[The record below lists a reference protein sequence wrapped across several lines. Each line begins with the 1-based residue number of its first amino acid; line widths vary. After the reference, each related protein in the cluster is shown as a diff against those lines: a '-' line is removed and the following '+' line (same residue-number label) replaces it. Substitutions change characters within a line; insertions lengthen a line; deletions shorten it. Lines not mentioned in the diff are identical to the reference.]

1 LLYAHKRRDFVSQFK
16 QIASFVNVVQRGSL
30 SAAARHEG
38 IAPAMV
44 SRRLDA
50 LEARL
55 GVKLLQRTTR
65 RVSLTPEGSAFVEDC
80 QRILRELED
89 AESAVAARGM
99 DASGHLRVTAPAGFG
114 RKFIA
119 PLLAHFAQTHPKVTV
134 ALDLSDRICDLMT
147 EGFDCAIRF
156 GEEADSSLVRIA
168 LGESRR
174 IVVAAPAYLQ
184 RAGTPAH
191 PRDLIDHACL
201 TLGDAA
207 ASAQTRSWQFTA
219 DGQAQGV
226 RLGGPLSCNDGA
238 VLHDWALA
246 GLGLAWRSFWEV
258 GEDLATGR
266 LVSVLDRFAAA
277 PTRVYCV
284 FPARKHLPLRVRLF
298 VDHLKERFSVA
309 PLRTVLGSPA
319 PVPARSTRRA

>member
-1 LLYAHKRRDFVSQFK
+1 MDQFK
-16 QIASFVNVVQRGSL
+16 QIATFVHVVQRGSL

-65 RVSLTPEGSAFVEDC
+65 RVSLTPEGTAYAEDC

-89 AESAVAARGM
+89 ADSAVSARSVE
-99 DASGHLRVTAPAGFG
+99 ASGHLRVTAPAGFG

-119 PLLAHFAQTHPKVTV
+119 PLAADFASRNPKVSV
-134 ALDLSDRICDLMT
+134 ALDLSDRVVDLLA
-147 EGFDCAIRF
+147 EGLDCAIRF
-156 GEEADSSLVRIA
+156 GEEADNALVRLQ

-174 IVVAAPAYLQ
+174 VVVAAPAYLG
-184 RAGTPAH
+184 RARTLAH
-191 PRDLIDHACL
+191 PRELQQHSCL

-207 ASAQTRSWQFTA
+207 ASS
-219 DGQAQGV
+219 QARGWLFVVDHQLHAF
-226 RLGGPLSCNDGA
+226 RPSGPLECNDGA
-238 VLHDWALA
+238 VLHEWALG
-246 GLGLAWRSFWEV
+246 GLGLAWRSLWEV
-258 GEDLATGR
+258 GEDIAAGR
-266 LVSVLDRFAAA
+266 LVSVLDEFAAP

-298 VDHLKERFSVA
+298 VDFIKERFSQA
-309 PLRTVLGSPA
+309 PLAQVLAIRLQTPIAGL
-319 PVPARSTRRA
+319 PAREARRA

>member
-1 LLYAHKRRDFVSQFK
+1 MDQFK
-16 QIASFVNVVQRGSL
+16 QIATFVHVVQRGSL

-65 RVSLTPEGSAFVEDC
+65 RVTLTPEGTAYAEDC

-89 AESAVAARGM
+89 ADSAVSARGIE
-99 DASGHLRVTAPAGFG
+99 ASGHLRITAPAGFG

-119 PLLAHFAQTHPKVTV
+119 PLAAEFASRNPKVSV
-134 ALDLSDRICDLMT
+134 ALDLSDRISDLLA
-147 EGFDCAIRF
+147 EGMDCAIRF
-156 GEEADSSLVRIA
+156 GEEADSALVRLQ

-174 IVVAAPAYLQ
+174 VVVAAPSYLQ
-184 RAGTPAH
+184 RAGTPVH
-191 PRDLIDHACL
+191 PRELQHHACL
-201 TLGDAA
+201 SLGET
-207 ASAQTRSWQFTA
+207 ASAS
-219 DGQAQGV
+219 QARGWLFIVNGEVQAF
-226 RLGGPLSCNDGA
+226 RPRGPLECNDGA
-238 VLHDWALA
+238 VLHEWSLG
-246 GLGLAWRSFWEV
+246 GLGLAWRSLWEV
-258 GEDLATGR
+258 GDDIAAGRLAT
-266 LVSVLDRFAAA
+266 VLDEFAAP

-298 VDHLKERFSVA
+298 VDFVKERASRP
-309 PLRTVLGSPA
+309 PLAQTLASAGTRAAAQPA
-319 PVPARSTRRA
+319 PRRLRRA